1 MQREV
6 IGLDLEK
13 LVNQSVI
20 HKSYGKG
27 IVQNIDEK
35 YLEVN
40 FVHREKVCRFVY
52 PSCFYNFLVLEDEV
66 LQEEIN
72 SVIEVWKQE
81 SGVLQKEEL
90 KLQYEKT
97 LQGIEDRR
105 LAAEEKKLRA
115 AQRSMEH
122 RSMYTNAK
130 QDKKN

>member
-1 MQREV
+1 M
-6 IGLDLEK
+6 DLEK
-13 LVNQSVI
+13 LVNQRVI
-20 HKSYGKG
+20 HKSFGKG
-27 IVQNIDEK
+27 IIQNIDEK

-40 FVHREKVCRFVY
+40 FVDKEKVSRFVY
-52 PSCFYNFLVLEDEV
+52 PSCFYNFLVLEDGI

-97 LQGIEDRR
+97 LQDIEARK

-115 AQRSMEH
+115 AQRAMEH
-122 RSMYTNAK
+122 RSMYSNAK